1 MLEQPSIPVRV
12 ACPPG
17 ACVCERERL
26 LDDPQADR
34 RILMLTRQEELR
46 LVARIESVSSYDEL
60 RTLIARMTAQLGI
73 VLRIEPSPRGVKTVF
88 GFKITLAAQAG
99 LCRKTSK
106 ALPAAVRKCL
116 GKHPDIAFAILDE
129 HDLLDPQRAA
139 DEVELDIDGELFDGD
154 AAALS
159 SD

>member
-26 LDDPQADR
+26 LGDPQADR

-46 LVARIESVSSYDEL
+46 LVARIEAVSSYDEL
-60 RTLIARMTAQLGI
+60 RKLSARITAQLGI
-73 VLRIEPSPRGVKTVF
+73 VLHIAPSPRGVKTVF
-88 GFKITLAAQAG
+88 GFKITLAAQPG

-116 GKHPDIAFAILDE
+116 RTHPDIAFAILDE
-129 HDLLDPQRAA
+129 HDLLDPQRVA
-139 DEVELDIDGELFDGD
+139 DDVELDIEDELLDGD
-154 AAALS
+154 AAAVS
-159 SD
+159 AE